1 MTKAQNWVD
10 DVVEIKAR
18 VVKEVL
24 RNAVGHVGWFDDIAW
39 LVAFAAGPLAGVING
54 AALRVD
60 GGAVQRET

>member
-24 RNAVGHVGWFDDIAW
+24 RNAVGPVGWFDDIAW
-39 LVAFAAGPLAGVING
+39 LVAFAASPLAGVING